1 MSNGMRIEAICILT
15 TNTTSLG
22 PCRWTTNTWHYL
34 LINDDVVSNVDKRR
48 CCIKWS
54 NDFWSLPGWNSSIM
68 IVMNESCISTYLS
81 MPLAVRFLTN
91 KTKISLEGVLN
102 SESSIQTGKL
112 SSKINKMIVLHNF
125 IDDSPTRFQG

>member
-15 TNTTSLG
+15 TNTSSLG

-34 LINDDVVSNVDKRR
+34 LINDDVVSNVDKWR

-54 NDFWSLPGWNSSIM
+54 NDFFITARVKLFHYDSH
-68 IVMNESCISTYLS
+68 ESCISTYLS
-81 MPLAVRFLTN
+81 MPLATRILTN
-91 KTKISLEGVLN
+91 KTKLSLEGVPN
-102 SESSIQTGKL
+102 SESSIQIGKL
-112 SSKINKMIVLHNF
+112 SSKINKMIVLHTF

>member
-22 PCRWTTNTWHYL
+22 SCRWTTNTWHYL
-34 LINDDVVSNVDKRR
+34 LINVDVVSNVDKRR

-54 NDFWSLPGWNSSIM
+54 NDFLITAKVKLFHYDSH
-68 IVMNESCISTYLS
+68 ESCISTYLS
-81 MPLAVRFLTN
+81 MPLAARTLTN
-91 KTKISLEGVLN
+91 KTKPSLERVPN
-102 SESSIQTGKL
+102 SKYSIQTGKL